1 MAGTKARLTACHPSL
16 REANSRRINPRA
28 VLARDPTAT
37 TVIPTGFPCIVAGDG
52 TVDRATICR
61 AAGTGAANLRAATTE
76 PATDYSTSEAAGIP
90 PQLRS
95 LSSPSIK

>member
-1 MAGTKARLTACHPSL
+1 MLRPTK
-16 REANSRRINPRA
+16 RR
-28 VLARDPTAT
+28 AT
-37 TVIPTGFPCIVAGDG
+37 TLAGDG

-61 AAGTGAANLRAATTE
+61 AAGTANLRAATTE

>member
-1 MAGTKARLTACHPSL
+1 MPGTKARLTACHPSL
-16 REANSRRINPRA
+16 QGANSRRINPRA

-52 TVDRATICR
+52 TADRATICR
-61 AAGTGAANLRAATTE
+61 AAGMGAANLRAATTE
-76 PATDYSTSEAAGIP
+76 PASDYSMWEVAGIP

-95 LSSPSIK
+95 V